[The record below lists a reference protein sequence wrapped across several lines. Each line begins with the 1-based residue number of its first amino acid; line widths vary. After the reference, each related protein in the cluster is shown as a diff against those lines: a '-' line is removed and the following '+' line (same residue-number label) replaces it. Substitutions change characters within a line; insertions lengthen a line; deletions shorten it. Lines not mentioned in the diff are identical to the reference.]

1 VERSEIKPGDHIYT
15 YRAVFTYSHH
25 GISSLF
31 FFCLL
36 VSEFCN
42 VGVSYVIPV
51 LKFVPFFL
59 LLKIC

>member
-1 VERSEIKPGDHIYT
+1 VKSNQEIISILIELFSLTHIM
-15 YRAVFTYSHH
+15 VSHP
-25 GISSLF
+25 SL

>member
-1 VERSEIKPGDHIYT
+1 MKSNQEIISILIELFSLTPIM
-15 YRAVFTYSHH
+15 VSHP
-25 GISSLF
+25 SFFF

-36 VSEFCN
+36 LSEFCN
-42 VGVSYVIPV
+42 VGVSYVIPM